1 MSDSESVVARVKR
14 RTFIVAGSSIFVA
27 FLLGWRTGASL
38 TICAAVV
45 VSSFLALE
53 KILERLDPGR
63 AKPGLRT
70 LVPLILVTVASF
82 ALLGAVLW
90 RWKGF
95 DPVAGAVGLS
105 VVVLAIIPE
114 LWARR

>member
-1 MSDSESVVARVKR
+1 MSDGDSVVARVKR
-14 RTFIVAGSSIFVA
+14 RTLVVAAVTIAGA
-27 FLLGWRTGASL
+27 FLLGVRRGASL

-45 VSSFLALE
+45 ISSFLALE
-53 KILERLDPGR
+53 KILGRLDPGR
-63 AKPGLRT
+63 AKPGFRT
-70 LVPLILVTVASF
+70 LVPLLLVTVASF
-82 ALLGAVLW
+82 MLLGVVLW

-105 VVVLAIIPE
+105 VVVLGIIPE

>member
-1 MSDSESVVARVKR
+1 VSDAESVVARVKR
-14 RTFIVAGSSIFVA
+14 RSFLVAGAAIAGA
-27 FLLGWRTGASL
+27 FLLGPRRGASL

-45 VSSFLALE
+45 ISSFLALE

-63 AKPGLRT
+63 AKPGFRT
-70 LVPLILVTVASF
+70 LVPLLLVTVASF
-82 ALLGAVLW
+82 ALLGVVLW